1 MSEEKTLNEK
11 IKELANTI
19 LGTVQSNEDEGN
31 SDGSSVDPGA
41 EDKALEPNTEGV
53 EGAEDAQ
60 PSISSEELVGLLSEV
75 NEQLKARDEQVNA
88 LTETV
93 RLLIKAGPVDKT
105 EDSSAKA
112 SAPAMD
118 ASSKPF
124 ANLNLRR

>member
-19 LGTVQSNEDEGN
+19 LGTVQLNEDEGN
-31 SDGSSVDPGA
+31 SDGSSADSGA
-41 EDKALEPNTEGV
+41 EEKALEPNAEGV